1 MKMNNPLQFVQMMR
15 NPQMMMQALQSNPKL
30 QGNKPLLN
38 AVNAMQNG
46 NMEEVEKIARN
57 VCKQNGMDA
66 DQLLGQVKQQYGGI
80 Q

>member
-1 MKMNNPLQFVQMMR
+1 MNNPLQFVQMMR
-15 NPQMMMQALQSNPKL
+15 NPQMMMQTLQNNPRL
-30 QGNKPLLN
+30 QGNQPLMS
-38 AVNAMQNG
+38 AVNAMQKG

-66 DQLLGQVKQQYGGI
+66 DQLLGQVKQQYGGM